1 MSTCTLCGNTLSEDE
16 SIVIERNGLTQKYC
30 CPNCLF
36 ESNTFEKYKHRSLS
50 SLVLNKTL
58 FEILAIMTGF
68 GGVYYTIFNIAKR
81 ALIMD
86 TISVVTALSALF
98 IGIEHLRYVEEHNL
112 LRRVLVFLSI
122 LTLASFTIIVW
133 HYGIRY

>member
-1 MSTCTLCGNTLSEDE
+1 MSTCSLCGNSLPEDK
-16 SIVIERNGLTQKYC
+16 SIIIEKNGLTQKYC

-36 ESNTFEKYKHRSLS
+36 VSNTFENYKHQSIS

-68 GGVYYTIFNIAKR
+68 GGVYYTIFNVARR

-86 TISVVTALSALF
+86 TVSLVTALAALF

-112 LRRVLVFLSI
+112 VRRVIVFLSI
-122 LTLASFTIIVW
+122 LILAIFTIIVW
-133 HYGIRY
+133 HYGIR